1 MSSRILMLVRQF
13 VAHILTPRLDIWI
26 VRIGLILFQAGRRAR
41 GPNLFL

>member
-13 VAHILTPRLDIWI
+13 VDHILTPRLDIWI
-26 VRIGLILFQAGRRAR
+26 VRIGLILIQAGRRAR